1 MAILTHDPAG
11 RRDAAGTGDLCFP
24 QCEAPGRR
32 TSGLVEARGGSP
44 HRAPESGW
52 LGFLA
57 FQGPSSPIAVDH
69 GGVREK
75 AAAGHPGRQS
85 EGYHCPPDD
94 FSRPKQIDVLVD
106 LIERDRLDRVADLP
120 LCSKGHDLAQVG
132 VAAPERAVKG
142 LFTRNPREQRDIDA
156 IADQPH
162 IDIVAADRQQVERQL
177 QRLRGAR
184 TVDDRI
190 EFTLTRSVAE
200 FLADVG
206 RGLALDADDVVGSI
220 LLRDGEFL
228 GGLRAKATTVVPPP
242 RSLAY

>member
-1 MAILTHDPAG
+1 MPPRAISSPSRYRAAGVGTPAGMPAPPARSAAAGGSSVVAARSLARSGSSRGYSGTAVPSPKLQATRVAILTHDPAG

-32 TSGLVEARGGSP
+32 AGGLVDARGGSP
-44 HRAPESGW
+44 HGAPESGW

-75 AAAGHPGRQS
+75 AAPGPPGRKS
-85 EGYHCPPDD
+85 ERYHCPPDD

-142 LFTRNPREQRDIDA
+142 LFTRNPREQRD
-156 IADQPH
+156 
-162 IDIVAADRQQVERQL
+162 
-177 QRLRGAR
+177 
-184 TVDDRI
+184 
-190 EFTLTRSVAE
+190 
-200 FLADVG
+200 
-206 RGLALDADDVVGSI
+206 
-220 LLRDGEFL
+220 
-228 GGLRAKATTVVPPP
+228 
-242 RSLAY
+242 